1 MSGLTNLSSVSQ
13 AALSS
18 AKSLARIEKPSAGS
32 GLHDGAAANEE
43 RRGASTQRVLPQSV
57 SQSGTEDASRWY
69 GPRLTA
75 PFVAQVLG
83 QVLPRSN
90 ADACA
95 ASAAYRSAP
104 VRVPTGICLD
114 REV

>member
-1 MSGLTNLSSVSQ
+1 M
-13 AALSS
+13 
-18 AKSLARIEKPSAGS
+18 
-32 GLHDGAAANEE
+32 
-43 RRGASTQRVLPQSV
+43 
-57 SQSGTEDASRWY
+57 
-69 GPRLTA
+69 A

-90 ADACA
+90 ADAYA

-104 VRVPTGICLD
+104 TPLRPGICLD